1 MKHGLKGSE
10 PAAHWTSETIEE
22 RLGEVQFLAQS
33 LIEGLIHMCM
43 LLTENN
49 ATKDLPPVDQ
59 KTLQDLEDDIPRAAK
74 ERAFYR
80 AQQKLSPFTVV
91 TFA

>member
-1 MKHGLKGSE
+1 
-10 PAAHWTSETIEE
+10 
-22 RLGEVQFLAQS
+22 
-33 LIEGLIHMCM
+33 MCM